1 MPHLAT
7 GSLGLAVEVN
17 PGVGHSRKQM
27 VQPLVDAHGRRL
39 RGAEHIGHHRHGHHG
54 VAVAERVVQDRA
66 QMLLELAGARP
77 VDGPV
82 PGIMWPHRE
91 LVDQQRPVGRLEQ
104 LDGEHADHTEFVGQ
118 LQRQPLRRG
127 GQVVGQRRRRRDH
140 QHTRAVTLHRLDHRP
155 RRTLAERRTRHQCRQ
170 LAAQVHPFLDQ
181 HRHAVSQAFAS
192 EITGIRHI
200 TCHPNAPAVVTP
212 AHCLDHD
219 RGVDTCGEDVD
230 FVGVFDARVAGHGDA
245 CCSQTLPHDEFVLGV
260 HQRLRRRCDI
270 DAIGD

>member
-1 MPHLAT
+1 M
-7 GSLGLAVEVN
+7 
-17 PGVGHSRKQM
+17 
-27 VQPLVDAHGRRL
+27 
-39 RGAEHIGHHRHGHHG
+39 
-54 VAVAERVVQDRA
+54 
-66 QMLLELAGARP
+66 
-77 VDGPV
+77 
-82 PGIMWPHRE
+82 
-91 LVDQQRPVGRLEQ
+91 
-104 LDGEHADHTEFVGQ
+104 
-118 LQRQPLRRG
+118 RRG